1 MGFLGFQ
8 CRCANIRLTFM
19 AASYFQG
26 HERIDPMISPLF
38 GDFRNL
44 PPIFLT
50 ATEGEVLFS
59 DTTRMAER
67 AKQAGVDVTVRP
79 VKDSVHV
86 FPLFSFLPEAQGVM
100 AAMAEWGRHVPVGP
114 QRDAAC
120 CRLSQALTRS
130 ARLLH
135 ANRYPPR
142 IKSGAGFRWKMLS
155 APYTAAVTARCAI
168 TLTRLAR

>member
-1 MGFLGFQ
+1 
-8 CRCANIRLTFM
+8 M

-26 HERIDPMISPLF
+26 HEPTDPMISPLF

-59 DTTRMAER
+59 DTTRTAEQAR
-67 AKQAGVDVTVRP
+67 QAGVDVTVRL

-100 AAMAEWGRHVPVGP
+100 AAMAEWASACLSDLSVTR
-114 QRDAAC
+114 RAA
-120 CRLSQALTRS
+120 
-130 ARLLH
+130 
-135 ANRYPPR
+135 
-142 IKSGAGFRWKMLS
+142 G
-155 APYTAAVTARCAI
+155 
-168 TLTRLAR
+168 